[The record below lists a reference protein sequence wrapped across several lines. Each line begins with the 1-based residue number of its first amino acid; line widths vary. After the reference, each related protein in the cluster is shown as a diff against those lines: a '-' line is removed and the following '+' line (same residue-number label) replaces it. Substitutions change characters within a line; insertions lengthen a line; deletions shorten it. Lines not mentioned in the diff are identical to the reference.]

1 LLILFGFTIADN
13 AISFFLLHY
22 LTKARKYDKYC
33 MSPALLPV
41 KDLRLLLRI
50 YMIKEDFKVVFQ
62 EDLMDLL
69 NNLNPAQV
77 EAVTYGD
84 GPLLVLAGAGSGK
97 TRVLTCRV
105 AYLLEEMKIPPY
117 RVLAITFTNKA
128 AREMRERVE
137 ALVPEISRDI
147 WICTFHATCLRILRR
162 QEEFFGRSRNFV
174 IYDEDDKLTVVKDC
188 LKELDLDDKKF
199 PPKAVAGAIS
209 QAKNQ
214 LLDAGEF
221 EQYAFDYFNKVVS
234 KVYSLYQ
241 DKLRR
246 NNAVDFDD
254 LIFLTVRLFRNY
266 PQVLKYYQ
274 DRFRFIL
281 VDEYQDT
288 DHGQYVLVNLLAG
301 DHRNLFVVGDPDQGI
316 YSWRGA
322 DIKNIMSFER
332 DYPEAAV
339 IKLEQNYR
347 STASILEAANSII
360 KNNENRKDKRLWTA
374 AGSGALP
381 VNYFCEDEHAEAD
394 YVAGEILRLKE
405 MEARSYRDFAVLYRT
420 HAQSRVIEEIL
431 VRAGIP
437 YTVIGG
443 LRFYDRKEIK
453 DILAY
458 LRVILNN
465 RDAVSLARI
474 INVPKRGIGQVS
486 LHKITAFAEKN
497 AISPVAALGKAP
509 EIAGLSAKIKLRC
522 LELGAVLRRLTEES
536 SADESVTN
544 LTRAVMEQ
552 TGYRQELQAENSV
565 ESRTR
570 LENLDEFISVT
581 MEFDR
586 QDEEKDLGSFLENI
600 TLATDLDKY
609 SEDAEQVALMTL
621 HSAKGLE
628 FPVVFLTGLEEGIFP
643 HSRSLL
649 EPAELEEERR
659 LCYVGVTR
667 AMERLYLT
675 HSFRRIIYGS
685 ERYNKASRFLEEI
698 PAHLLSSAELAGVN
712 KGRNRAGLSAGE
724 KSAKKAHEIDLFIL
738 GDKVRHVKW
747 GLGVVVGVTGEGEK
761 TELKVAFPD
770 QGIKVLLAKYAPLER
785 AK

>member
-1 LLILFGFTIADN
+1 
-13 AISFFLLHY
+13 
-22 LTKARKYDKYC
+22 
-33 MSPALLPV
+33 
-41 KDLRLLLRI
+41 
-50 YMIKEDFKVVFQ
+50 
-62 EDLMDLL
+62 MDLL

-105 AYLLEEMKIPPY
+105 AYLLKEMKIPPY

-137 ALVPEISRDI
+137 TLVPEVSRDI

-174 IYDEDDKLTVVKDC
+174 IYDEGDKLTVVKDC

-221 EQYAFDYFNKVVS
+221 EQYAFDYFNKIVS

-241 DKLRR
+241 DKLRQ

-288 DHGQYVLVNLLAG
+288 DHGQYVLVKLLAG

-347 STASILEAANSII
+347 STGSILEAANSII

-394 YVAGEILRLKE
+394 YVAGKILRLRE
-405 MEARSYRDFAVLYRT
+405 LETRSYRDFAVLYRT
-420 HAQSRVIEEIL
+420 HAQSRVIEEVF
-431 VRAGIP
+431 VRSGIP

-458 LRVILNN
+458 LKVILNN

-474 INVPKRGIGQVS
+474 INVPKRGIGQAS
-486 LHKITAFAEKN
+486 LQKITAFAEKN
-497 AISPVAALGKAP
+497 DMPLAEALEKAP
-509 EIAGLSAKIKLRC
+509 EITGLSAKIKVKC

-536 SADESVTN
+536 SSDESVTD

-586 QDEEKDLGSFLENI
+586 QDEEKDLRSFLENI

-667 AMERLYLT
+667 ARERLYLT

-685 ERYNKASRFLEEI
+685 ERYNKPSRFLEEI
-698 PAHLLSSAELAGVN
+698 PAHLLSSEEPAGGN
-712 KGRNRAGLSAGE
+712 KGRNRTGLSAGE
-724 KSAKKAHEIDLFIL
+724 KSARKAHEIDLFIL

-747 GLGVVVGVTGEGEK
+747 GTGVVVGVQGEGED

-785 AK
+785 AQ

>member
-1 LLILFGFTIADN
+1 
-13 AISFFLLHY
+13 
-22 LTKARKYDKYC
+22 
-33 MSPALLPV
+33 
-41 KDLRLLLRI
+41 
-50 YMIKEDFKVVFQ
+50 
-62 EDLMDLL
+62 MDVLDQ
-69 NNLNPAQV
+69 LNPAQV

-105 AYLLEEMKIPPY
+105 AYLLKEMRIPPH
-117 RVLAITFTNKA
+117 RILAITFTNKA

-137 ALVPEISRDI
+137 ALVPEVSRDI
-147 WICTFHATCLRILRR
+147 WIFTFHAACLRILRR
-162 QEEFFGRSRNFV
+162 QEEFFGRNRNFV

-199 PPKAVAGAIS
+199 PPRAVAGAIS

-221 EQYAFDYFNKVVS
+221 EQYAYDYFNRVVS
-234 KVYSLYQ
+234 DVYRLYQ

-254 LIFLTVRLFRNY
+254 LIFLTVRLFKTY
-266 PQVLKYYQ
+266 PQVLTYYQ
-274 DRFRFIL
+274 ERFRYIL

-288 DHGQYVLVNLLAG
+288 DHGQYVLVKLLAG
-301 DHRNLFVVGDPDQGI
+301 AHRNLFVVGDPDQGI

-347 STASILEAANSII
+347 STGSILEAANNII

-374 AGSGALP
+374 AGSGAPP
-381 VNYFCEDEHAEAD
+381 VSYFCEDEHAEAD
-394 YVAGEILRLKE
+394 YVAGKILQLKE
-405 MEARSYRDFAVLYRT
+405 LEGRSYRDFAVLYRT
-420 HAQSRVIEEIL
+420 HAQSRVIEEIF

-458 LRVILNN
+458 LKLILNN
-465 RDAVSLARI
+465 REAVSLARI
-474 INVPKRGIGQVS
+474 INVPKRGIGQAS
-486 LHKITAFAEKN
+486 FNKIATYAEKN
-497 AISPVAALGKAP
+497 AMTLLEALERAP
-509 EIAGLSAKIKLRC
+509 EITGLSAKVKVKC
-522 LELGAVLRRLTEES
+522 LELGAILRRLTEES
-536 SADESVTN
+536 SQVSVTD
-544 LTRAVMEQ
+544 LARAVMEQ
-552 TGYRQELQAENSV
+552 TGYRQELQAENTV

-586 QDEEKDLGSFLENI
+586 HAEEKDLGSFLENI
-600 TLATDLDKY
+600 ALVTDLDKY
-609 SEDAEQVALMTL
+609 NEDADLVALMTL

-643 HSRSLL
+643 HSRSLP
-649 EPAELEEERR
+649 EPGELEEERR

-675 HSFRRIIYGS
+675 HCWRRTIYGT
-685 ERYNKASRFLEEI
+685 ERYNKPSRFLEEI
-698 PAHLLSSAELAGVN
+698 PPHLLSSEDLPVDA
-712 KGRNRAGLSAGE
+712 KGRRRPGLNAGE
-724 KSAKKAHEIDLFIL
+724 KSAKKSQEIEQFIL

-747 GLGVVVGVTGEGEK
+747 GLGVVVGVKGEGED
-761 TELKVAFPD
+761 TEFKIAFPD

-785 AK
+785 AN

>member
-1 LLILFGFTIADN
+1 
-13 AISFFLLHY
+13 
-22 LTKARKYDKYC
+22 
-33 MSPALLPV
+33 
-41 KDLRLLLRI
+41 
-50 YMIKEDFKVVFQ
+50 
-62 EDLMDLL
+62 MDLL

-77 EAVTYGD
+77 EAVTYGN

-105 AYLLEEMKIPPY
+105 AYLLKEMKIPPY
-117 RVLAITFTNKA
+117 RILAITFTNKA

-137 ALVPEISRDI
+137 SLVPKVSRDI
-147 WICTFHATCLRILRR
+147 WICTFHAACLRILRR

-174 IYDEDDKLTVVKDC
+174 IYDESDKLTVVKDC

-199 PPKAVAGAIS
+199 PPRAVAGAIS

-214 LLDAGEF
+214 LLDAGEY
-221 EQYAFDYFNKVVS
+221 EQYAYDYFNKVVLN
-234 KVYSLYQ
+234 VYRRYQ
-241 DKLRR
+241 DKLRQ

-254 LIFLTVRLFRNY
+254 LIFLTVRLLQSY

-288 DHGQYVLVNLLAG
+288 DHSQYVLVNLLAEA
-301 DHRNLFVVGDPDQGI
+301 HRNLFVVGDPDQGI

-322 DIKNIMSFER
+322 DIRNIMSFER

-347 STASILEAANSII
+347 STASILAAANSII
-360 KNNENRKDKRLWTA
+360 SNNENRKDKRLWTA
-374 AGSGALP
+374 AGKGALP
-381 VNYFCEDEHAEAD
+381 VNHFCEDEHAEAH
-394 YVAGEILRLKE
+394 YVAGKILQLGE
-405 MEARSYRDFAVLYRT
+405 LEARPYRDFAVLYRT
-420 HAQSRVIEEIL
+420 HAQSRVLEEVF

-437 YTVIGG
+437 YTIIGG

-458 LRVILNN
+458 LRLILNN
-465 RDAVSLARI
+465 RDAVSLARV
-474 INVPKRGIGQVS
+474 INVPKRGIGPAS
-486 LHKITAFAEKN
+486 FNKIVGHAEQKG
-497 AISPVAALGKAP
+497 ISPVEALEKAP
-509 EIAGLSAKIKLRC
+509 EVAGLSAKVKIKC
-522 LELGAVLRRLTEES
+522 LELGAILRRLTEQS
-536 SADESVTN
+536 SADESVTD
-544 LTRAVMEQ
+544 LARAVMEQ
-552 TGYRQELQAENSV
+552 TGYRQELQAEDTV

-586 QDEEKDLGSFLENI
+586 LAVEKDLRSFLENI
-600 TLATDLDKY
+600 ALVTDLDKY
-609 SEDAEQVALMTL
+609 NEDTDQVALMTL

-643 HSRSLL
+643 HARSLD
-649 EPAELEEERR
+649 EPDELEEERR

-675 HSFRRIIYGS
+675 HSWRRTIYGS
-685 ERYNKASRFLEEI
+685 ERYNKPSCFLEEI
-698 PAHLLSSAELAGVN
+698 PAHLLSGEDPADGNGAD
-712 KGRNRAGLSAGE
+712 KGMNRPGLRAGE
-724 KSAKKAHEIDLFIL
+724 KSVKKAQKTDLFIL
-738 GDKVRHVKW
+738 GDKISHVKW
-747 GLGVVVGVTGEGEK
+747 GLGVVVGVQGEGED

-785 AK
+785 VQ